1 MTKQITLKD
10 IYEVVNRLEDKTDRR
25 LQDVEIRLD
34 KVEDMQSKI
43 IGAVSIVGLFVGG
56 AVTWVWDKVRGKG

>member
-56 AVTWVWDKVRGKG
+56 AITWVWGKITGKG

>member
-10 IYEVVNRLEDKTDRR
+10 IYEVVNRLEDKTDKR
-25 LQDVEIRLD
+25 LWDVEIRLD

-56 AVTWVWDKVRGKG
+56 AVTWIWQRITGKG